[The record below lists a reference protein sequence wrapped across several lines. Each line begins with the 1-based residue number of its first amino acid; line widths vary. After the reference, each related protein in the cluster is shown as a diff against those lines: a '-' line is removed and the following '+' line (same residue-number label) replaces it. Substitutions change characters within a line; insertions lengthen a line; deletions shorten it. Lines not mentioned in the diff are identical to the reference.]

1 MLAGWTLGV
10 FWLAVIVGTEHVW
23 TARKR
28 FQFPRPPMR
37 MPRAVIVAVIV
48 AVASVSTL
56 ASVAYLTVSYSDIP
70 PRLCEIA

>member
-37 MPRAVIVAVIV
+37 MPRAVIVAV
-48 AVASVSTL
+48 ASVSTL